1 MRKYLLV
8 FSFALLSISAFAQS
22 KVGTIDAEYIL
33 NQMPEMA
40 QINEDLKTYN
50 ADLQKEQEANIAKY
64 EPLVTDYKTNSAT
77 LSEEDRQKK
86 ESEIIALEND
96 IKGFRQKAG
105 VMMQIKRNEL
115 TQPLYEKMNEA
126 MLQVIQAENYTQ
138 IFHSGGNNL
147 AFSSQ
152 DYDITIKVLEKLGI
166 EAKEE

>member
-126 MLQVIQAENYTQ
+126 MLQVIQEENYTQ

-166 EAKEE
+166 EVTEE